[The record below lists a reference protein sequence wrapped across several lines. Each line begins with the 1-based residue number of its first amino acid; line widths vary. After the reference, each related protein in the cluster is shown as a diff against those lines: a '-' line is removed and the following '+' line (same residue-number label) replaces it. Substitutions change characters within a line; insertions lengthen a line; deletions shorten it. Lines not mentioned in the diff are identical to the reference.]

1 MPNDEV
7 VQELNVEQA
16 GRGEQF
22 AREPQVLVGGLRVA
36 TWVVVDGG
44 EANAMR
50 LKDRPEQLAD
60 THARSRRG
68 ARIDM
73 MEIEQP
79 IATVNDGDVE
89 LLLWRPTE
97 DRLSDCSEVRW
108 RLHASPFCGPPG
120 GELMCCGHGP
130 NHEVSGV
137 AWQSSALQPV
147 GDVAVDEPPWP
158 FSQGD
163 DIACSVRCPTIREQ
177 RVERTDKLLI
187 TIALLRARIARYG
200 RC

>member
-16 GRGEQF
+16 GGGEQF
-22 AREPQVLVGGLRVA
+22 AREPKVLVGGLRVA
-36 TWVVVDGG
+36 AWMVVDGG
-44 EANAMR
+44 EAHTMR
-50 LKDRPEQLAD
+50 LKDRSEQLAD
-60 THARSRRG
+60 AHARSRRG

-97 DRLSDCSEVRW
+97 DRLSDCSEVGR

-137 AWQSSALQPV
+137 AWQSSAQQPV

-163 DIACSVRCPTIREQ
+163 DIACGVRCPTGESN
-177 RVERTDKLLI
+177 VSSARTN
-187 TIALLRARIARYG
+187 
-200 RC
+200 C